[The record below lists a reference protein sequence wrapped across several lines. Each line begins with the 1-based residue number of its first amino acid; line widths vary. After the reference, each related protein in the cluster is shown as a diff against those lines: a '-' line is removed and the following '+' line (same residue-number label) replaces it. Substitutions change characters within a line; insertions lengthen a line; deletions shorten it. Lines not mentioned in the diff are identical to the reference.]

1 MFIVS
6 LKNES
11 ASYLLCTCQRL
22 TARLWWKVRTIN
34 TKYRWREEMAGANLQ
49 RRSKQQRHSRNLHSD
64 SHRWTWRHLQVAIIS
79 WHKMLFYSLLLLV
92 HPLTILQFLF
102 FSPIAVPSL
111 ISTLQLLYSRCRYSV
126 IQPESIPL
134 PASHTYKSRSSI
146 ISHTHI

>member
-6 LKNES
+6 LKNKS
-11 ASYLLCTCQRL
+11 ASYLLCTCQHL
-22 TARLWWKVRTIN
+22 TASLWWKVYFTIN
-34 TKYRWREEMAGANLQ
+34 AKYRWRKEMAGANLQ
-49 RRSKQQRHSRNLHSD
+49 KHSKQQRHTSVQRFPN
-64 SHRWTWRHLQVAIIS
+64 QMNMVALPS
-79 WHKMLFYSLLLLV
+79 GNNQLTQNASFLLLLV

-126 IQPESIPL
+126 IQPESISL
-134 PASHTYKSRSSI
+134 PASHTYKSWSSI